1 MLAQT
6 SNRLPNMINM
16 SNCYQCNVT
25 PGMAAG
31 NSFKQIEWSQSIGGH
46 RLRLK
51 SSNKRTSTD
60 TTPTQ

>member
-25 PGMAAG
+25 PGMACGQQFQA
-31 NSFKQIEWSQSIGGH
+31 NRMESIDRWPPFKTEIVQ
-46 RLRLK
+46 
-51 SSNKRTSTD
+51 
-60 TTPTQ
+60 